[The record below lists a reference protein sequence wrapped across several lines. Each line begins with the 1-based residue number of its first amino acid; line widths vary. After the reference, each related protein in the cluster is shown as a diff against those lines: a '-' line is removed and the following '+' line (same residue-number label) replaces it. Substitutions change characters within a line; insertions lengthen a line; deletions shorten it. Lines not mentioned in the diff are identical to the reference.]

1 MLFRSLDGAGTSSD
15 SSQTAKKRWQDLELG
30 QSRMSNRAAL
40 DGNPS
45 IGGGQTQGFPL
56 MAQHT
61 FRCMATWMLVMHSS
75 DLRWCLGVQNGGYAA
90 PRALR
95 ARY

>member
-15 SSQTAKKRWQDLELG
+15 RSQTAKKRWQDLELG

-45 IGGGQTQGFPL
+45 IRRS
-56 MAQHT
+56 AVSDRQHLIKDWS
-61 FRCMATWMLVMHSS
+61 RCLVTIS
-75 DLRWCLGVQNGGYAA
+75 DR
-90 PRALR
+90 
-95 ARY
+95 

>member
-1 MLFRSLDGAGTSSD
+1 MEPGHPPIGPKRLKNIDRTSSLVNPAC
-15 SSQTAKKRWQDLELG
+15 QTER
-30 QSRMSNRAAL
+30 
-40 DGNPS
+40 PS
-45 IGGGQTQGFPL
+45 TGTLPSVGRQLATHKGFPL

-61 FRCMATWMLVMHSS
+61 FRCMATWMVVMHFS